1 LRSSP
6 LSTIAASALS
16 RIAPKA
22 ALGCWLLAA
31 LAVLALAGLPAS
43 DPASVLFPGLSVGS
57 LQTRAR
63 LAAIILELMSAS
75 WLFLALFGHKP
86 LGSGL
91 KTCVKLVTH
100 TGIVL
105 LGLIVGSAPQFL
117 IWITVI
123 GTLACAAPLV
133 VAGSKVAK
141 SSHRDAIRWFVA
153 GGFAVAGTLAFA
165 LLVAGGH
172 SNVPISLALIGT
184 TSLAAFAW
192 CMAVAEATLAERA
205 KIEAAHDKVVES
217 ARKYRHVYYSVPI
230 ALMSIDMQG
239 NVLRWNEKAQ
249 QAFGKGLVG
258 GRLNPVAQVIGEK
271 GTEAL
276 LEEVRKTG
284 RHQCEVRID
293 LTGELRTY
301 AVDAIAA
308 GTDIELSFGDVSERS
323 KLTATLEHIAH
334 HDFLTGCLNRRG
346 LERELDS
353 LLARIATGFPSSF
366 IYVDLDRFKA
376 INDVFGH
383 AAGDAIVLEVA
394 RRLGDQ
400 LPPGATVGRIGGD
413 EFLAVLPGLDL
424 AAAKAEAQRIL
435 TSLTRETVDFEGLQ
449 MNVEASIGVIEATP
463 GMQTREL
470 LAYADEACAQSKRSG
485 RGRITAL
492 DATNELLVNYRAE
505 KLYGSQ
511 LKFRLPTE
519 RMRIFAQPIVPL
531 QTGFEIMSYEVLLR
545 TEDEHGRIEAPARLI
560 AAAERQGAMAA
571 IDRFV
576 LSRTVA
582 HLAEHP
588 AHTRDLGFVS
598 VNLSG
603 MSLNDDRFVNDA
615 IALLREHRAIASKI
629 CLEITES
636 VALYDISSTRR
647 FVDEMHAIGATIAL
661 DDFGA
666 GYTSFAYL
674 KDLPATLLKIDGQ
687 FITGLGSGAK
697 NHGIVRAIQQVGREL
712 GMQCLAEWVEDEAT
726 LKILVD
732 LDVDYAQGY
741 VFARA
746 KPIETWLNERV
757 DLTPLLSR
765 QATLS

>member
-1 LRSSP
+1 
-6 LSTIAASALS
+6 LSLSAASTLKRHAS
-16 RIAPKA
+16 KSAFA
-22 ALGCWLLAA
+22 CWLLIAFG
-31 LAVLALAGLPAS
+31 VLALSSLSAEDAPALAI
-43 DPASVLFPGLSVGS
+43 DGT
-57 LQTRAR
+57 LQTRVR
-63 LAAIILELMSAS
+63 LAAIILNLMAAS
-75 WLFLALFGHKP
+75 WLFLALFGHKS
-86 LGSGL
+86 LGSEL
-91 KTCVKLVTH
+91 KTSIKLTTH
-100 TGIVL
+100 LGLVL
-105 LGLIVGSAPQFL
+105 LSLIVGAPPPFL
-117 IWITVI
+117 LWIGGI
-123 GTLACAAPLV
+123 GAATCLLPTALAAFDL
-133 VAGSKVAK
+133 SRRSRK
-141 SSHRDAIRWFVA
+141 HAIRWFIA
-153 GGFAVAGTLAFA
+153 GSGALAAAIAAA
-165 LLVAGGH
+165 LLVAAGVSH
-172 SNVPISLALIGT
+172 PFLSLMLVGA

-192 CMAVAEATLAERA
+192 GMSVTEAALLERA
-205 KIEAAHDKVVES
+205 KLDAAHDKVVES
-217 ARKYRHVYYSVPI
+217 GRKYRHVYYSVPI
-230 ALMSIDMQG
+230 ALMSIDLQG
-239 NVLRWNEKAQ
+239 NVLRWNEMAG
-249 QAFGKGLVG
+249 QAFGKALIG
-258 GRLNPVAQVIGEK
+258 GRLNPVAQVIGE
-271 GTEAL
+271 GHTEAL
-276 LEEVRKTG
+276 LTDVRQSG
-284 RHQCEVRID
+284 RHQCELEID
-293 LTGELRTY
+293 LTGEVRTY

-323 KLTATLEHIAH
+323 KLAATMDHIAH
-334 HDFLTGCLNRRG
+334 HDFLTNCLNRRG

-353 LLARIATGFPSSF
+353 LLLRIAAGSPASF
-366 IYVDLDRFKA
+366 IYLDLDRFKA

-400 LPPGATVGRIGGD
+400 LPPAATVGRIGGD
-413 EFLAVLPGLDL
+413 EFMAVLPGLNLD
-424 AAAKAEAQRIL
+424 AAKSEAQRIL

-449 MNVEASIGVIEATP
+449 LSVEASIGVIEATP

-492 DATNELLVNYRAE
+492 DPGNELLVNYRAE

-519 RMRIFAQPIVPL
+519 RMRIYAQPIVPL
-531 QTGFEIMSYEVLLR
+531 QSGFEVMSYEVLLR
-545 TEDEHGRIEAPARLI
+545 TEDEHGRIEPPARLL

-576 LSRTVA
+576 LGRTVS

-588 AHTRDLGFVS
+588 RHTRDLGFVS

-615 IALLREHRAIASKI
+615 IALLREHRSIASKI

-697 NHGIVRAIQQVGREL
+697 SQGIVRAIQQVGKEL

-726 LKILVD
+726 LRALVD
-732 LDVDYAQGY
+732 LDIDYAQGY
-741 VFARA
+741 VFSRA
-746 KPIETWLNERV
+746 KPIEAWLTERV
-757 DLTPLLSR
+757 DLTPLLAR
-765 QATLS
+765 QAVLS

>member
-1 LRSSP
+1 
-6 LSTIAASALS
+6 
-16 RIAPKA
+16 
-22 ALGCWLLAA
+22 
-31 LAVLALAGLPAS
+31 
-43 DPASVLFPGLSVGS
+43 
-57 LQTRAR
+57 
-63 LAAIILELMSAS
+63 M
-75 WLFLALFGHKP
+75 
-86 LGSGL
+86 
-91 KTCVKLVTH
+91 
-100 TGIVL
+100 
-105 LGLIVGSAPQFL
+105 
-117 IWITVI
+117 
-123 GTLACAAPLV
+123 
-133 VAGSKVAK
+133 
-141 SSHRDAIRWFVA
+141 
-153 GGFAVAGTLAFA
+153 
-165 LLVAGGH
+165 
-172 SNVPISLALIGT
+172 
-184 TSLAAFAW
+184 
-192 CMAVAEATLAERA
+192 
-205 KIEAAHDKVVES
+205 
-217 ARKYRHVYYSVPI
+217 
-230 ALMSIDMQG
+230 
-239 NVLRWNEKAQ
+239 
-249 QAFGKGLVG
+249 
-258 GRLNPVAQVIGEK
+258 
-271 GTEAL
+271 
-276 LEEVRKTG
+276 
-284 RHQCEVRID
+284 
-293 LTGELRTY
+293 
-301 AVDAIAA
+301 
-308 GTDIELSFGDVSERS
+308 
-323 KLTATLEHIAH
+323 
-334 HDFLTGCLNRRG
+334 
-346 LERELDS
+346 
-353 LLARIATGFPSSF
+353 
-366 IYVDLDRFKA
+366 
-376 INDVFGH
+376 
-383 AAGDAIVLEVA
+383 LEVA

-400 LPPGATVGRIGGD
+400 LPPAATVGRIGGD

-424 AAAKAEAQRIL
+424 AAAKTEAQRIL

-449 MNVEASIGVIEATP
+449 LNVEASIGVIEATP

-492 DATNELLVNYRAE
+492 DASNELLVNYRAE
-505 KLYGSQ
+505 KLYGTQ

-531 QTGFEIMSYEVLLR
+531 QSGFEVMSYEVLLR

-576 LSRTVA
+576 LGRTVA

-603 MSLNDDRFVNDA
+603 MSLNDERFVNDA

-674 KDLPATLLKIDGQ
+674 KELPATLLKIDGQ

-726 LKILVD
+726 LQILVD

-741 VFARA
+741 VFSRA
-746 KPIETWLNERV
+746 KPIETWLHERV
-757 DLTPLLSR
+757 DLAPLLSR
-765 QATLS
+765 QAALS

>member
-1 LRSSP
+1 MRSSP

-16 RIAPKA
+16 RLAPKA
-22 ALGCWLLAA
+22 AFGCWLLLA
-31 LAVLALAGLPAS
+31 LAVLALAGLPAG
-43 DPASVLFPGLSVGS
+43 ASTTDLFPGT
-57 LQTRAR
+57 LQTRGR
-63 LAAIILELMSAS
+63 LAALILELMAAS
-75 WLFLALFGHKP
+75 WLFIALFGHKQ

-91 KTCVKLVTH
+91 KTGIKLVSH
-100 TGIVL
+100 SGLIVL
-105 LGLIVGSAPQFL
+105 SLIVGSAPQFL
-117 IWITVI
+117 LWITALGALV
-123 GTLACAAPLV
+123 LAVPIVMASA
-133 VAGSKVAK
+133 KVARV
-141 SSHRDAIRWFVA
+141 SRRDAIRWYVA
-153 GGFAVAGTLAFA
+153 GGIAVAGTVVLA
-165 LLVAGGH
+165 LLVAGGY
-172 SNVPISLALIGT
+172 SSLPISFALIGT

-192 CMAVAEATLAERA
+192 ATDMPQAAQVEQAR
-205 KIEAAHDKVVES
+205 IDAAHDKVVES

-249 QAFGKGLVG
+249 QSFGNGLAG
-258 GRLNPVAQVIGEK
+258 GRLNPVAQVIGEAC
-271 GTEAL
+271 TRAL
-276 LEEVRKTG
+276 LDEVRTTG
-284 RHQCEVRID
+284 RHQCEIRID
-293 LTGELRTY
+293 LTGEERTY

-323 KLTATLEHIAH
+323 KLAATLEHIAH

-346 LERELDS
+346 LERELDG
-353 LLARIATGFPSSF
+353 LLIRIADGYPASF

-400 LPPGATVGRIGGD
+400 LPPAATVGRIGGD

-424 AAAKAEAQRIL
+424 AAAKTEAQRIL
-435 TSLTRETVDFEGLQ
+435 ASLTRETVDVEGLQ
-449 MNVEASIGVIEATP
+449 LNVEASIGVIEATP

-492 DATNELLVNYRAE
+492 DAGNELLVNYRAE
-505 KLYGSQ
+505 KLYGTQ

-531 QTGFEIMSYEVLLR
+531 QSGFEVMSYEVLLR
-545 TEDEHGRIEAPARLI
+545 TEDEHGRIETPARLL
-560 AAAERQGAMAA
+560 AAAERQGAMAS

-576 LSRTVA
+576 LGRTVA

-603 MSLNDDRFVNDA
+603 MSLNDERFVNDA

-674 KDLPATLLKIDGQ
+674 KELPATLLKIDGQ

-726 LKILVD
+726 LQFLVD

-741 VFARA
+741 VFSRA
-746 KPIETWLNERV
+746 KPIETWLHERV

>member
-1 LRSSP
+1 MPSSP
-6 LSTIAASALS
+6 LSTIAASAL
-16 RIAPKA
+16 RRLAPKA
-22 ALGCWLLAA
+22 AFACWLLVA
-31 LAVLALAGLPAS
+31 LTVLALSGLPAS
-43 DPASVLFPGLSVGS
+43 DSLPGVLTGT

-63 LAAIILELMSAS
+63 LAAIILELMAAT

-91 KTCVKLVTH
+91 KTCLKLVTH
-100 TGIVL
+100 AGIVL
-105 LGLIVGSAPQFL
+105 LSLIVGSAPQFL
-117 IWITVI
+117 IAITAV
-123 GTLACAAPLV
+123 GTLLCAAPLV
-133 VAGSKVAK
+133 VASSKIARF
-141 SSHRDAIRWFVA
+141 SQRDAIRWYAA
-153 GGFAVAGTLAFA
+153 GGFAVAGTIAFA

-172 SNVPISLALIGT
+172 SNLPISLALIGT

-192 CMAVAEATLAERA
+192 GMSVTEAAMIERA
-205 KIEAAHDKVVES
+205 KIDAAHDKVVET

-258 GRLNPVAQVIGEK
+258 GRLNPVAQVIGAAA
-271 GTEAL
+271 TQAL
-276 LEEVRKTG
+276 LDGVRDTG
-284 RHQCEVRID
+284 RHQCEIQID
-293 LTGELRTY
+293 LTGEIRTY

-323 KLTATLEHIAH
+323 KLAATLEHIAH
-334 HDFLTGCLNRRG
+334 HDFLTSCLNRRG
-346 LERELDS
+346 LERELDG
-353 LLARIATGFPSSF
+353 LLGRIAAGYPASF

-400 LPPGATVGRIGGD
+400 LPPGAAVGRIGGD

-424 AAAKAEAQRIL
+424 AAAKTEAQRIL
-435 TSLTRETVDFEGLQ
+435 ASLTRETVDFEGLQ

-505 KLYGSQ
+505 KLYGTQ

-531 QTGFEIMSYEVLLR
+531 QSGFEVLSYEVLLR
-545 TEDEHGRIEAPARLI
+545 TEDEHGRIEPPARLL

-576 LSRTVA
+576 LGRTVA

-588 AHTRDLGFVS
+588 AHTRELGFVS

-603 MSLNDDRFVNDA
+603 MSLNDERFVNDA

-674 KDLPATLLKIDGQ
+674 KELPATLLKIDGQ
-687 FITGLGSGAK
+687 FITGLASGAK

-726 LKILVD
+726 LQTLVD

-741 VFARA
+741 VFSRA
-746 KPIETWLNERV
+746 KPIETWLHERV

-765 QATLS
+765 QAALP